1 MESRA
6 GVAGALSRVL
16 AVTVRYESNG
26 ERRALP
32 LVVKL
37 PPRDPFG
44 RLFVAEAQFDTRE
57 ILFYTELAPALNK
70 LAEEALGPGAGLPVP
85 KCIKA
90 RLPGLLILLHF
101 FNYIFFT
108 KINQNQFS
116 QQLSREK

>member
-16 AVTVRYESNG
+16 AVTVRYEANG
-26 ERRALP
+26 ERKALP

-57 ILFYTELAPALNK
+57 ILFYTEIAPALNR
-70 LAEEALGPGAGLPVP
+70 LAVDALGPAEALPVP
-85 KCIKA
+85 RCIKA
-90 RLPGLLILLHF
+90 KLPGEFLIPFPFLNSRTLTTKLCLLPNCTL
-101 FNYIFFT
+101 Y
-108 KINQNQFS
+108 
-116 QQLSREK
+116 